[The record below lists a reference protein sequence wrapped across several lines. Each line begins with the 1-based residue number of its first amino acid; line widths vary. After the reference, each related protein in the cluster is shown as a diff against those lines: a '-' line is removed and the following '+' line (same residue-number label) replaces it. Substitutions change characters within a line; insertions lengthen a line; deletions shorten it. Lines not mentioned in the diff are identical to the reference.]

1 MCYNR
6 ELNPLS
12 FCLSWNGFN
21 FFSILKMVLIGIG
34 FLVDGLFSFS
44 VWKMSSHCFLVSM
57 VFDKML
63 PVVENSL
70 YVMTHSACFKI
81 LSVDSFTLIC
91 LVWISLSWSDLEFI
105 EILGSTLFNRLEAL
119 TILLLQIPVY
129 PFLFLLR
136 LPLCVSWYAWWYPT
150 SLRALFMCRH
160 LFFLLLL
167 ILHNVS
173 WLIFKLTDS
182 SASSHMLLSLC
193 SKLSLLLIVLL
204 NFKFSIWIFIYIL
217 YLVRYHFRTS
227 L

>member
-1 MCYNR
+1 MSFCFTFGFPVLLMCYNR

-70 YVMTHSACFKI
+70 YVMTHSASFKI

-105 EILGSTLFNRLEAL
+105 EILGSTLFNRLGKLL
-119 TILLLQIPVY
+119 TITPSNTC
-129 PFLFLLR
+129 
-136 LPLCVSWYAWWYPT
+136 LPLSFPSEAPTVCVLVCLVISHQSQRRCSCAVIF
-150 SLRALFMCRH
+150 S
-160 LFFLLLL
+160 FFYSSYCIITADLSSSLL
-167 ILHNVS
+167 ILLPAHICCWVS
-173 WLIFKLTDS
+173 IVNCPCY
-182 SASSHMLLSLC
+182 LL
-193 SKLSLLLIVLL
+193 
-204 NFKFSIWIFIYIL
+204 FF
-217 YLVRYHFRTS
+217 
-227 L
+227 